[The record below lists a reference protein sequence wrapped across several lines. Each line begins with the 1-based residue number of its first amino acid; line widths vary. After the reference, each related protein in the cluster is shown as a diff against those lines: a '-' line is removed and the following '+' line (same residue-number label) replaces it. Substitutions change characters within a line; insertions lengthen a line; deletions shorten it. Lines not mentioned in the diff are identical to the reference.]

1 MRTYAFVNQ
10 KGGVGKT
17 TTAISLGAELGR
29 RGIKVL
35 IVDCDPQAN
44 ATSCLGI
51 EPGSVTEGTY
61 DALIGR
67 LPASDCVLHSPNLRL
82 TLLPSSP
89 ALAGAQ
95 IELVGMAERESALQ
109 RALRPLGGHF
119 DYVLIDCPPSLGLLT
134 VNGLV
139 AAISGVI
146 IPVQCEYLALEG
158 LSQLMQTLQRVRSSL
173 FPALAVRGLLLTMYD
188 SRTRLSKEVADELRG
203 HFGDSVFKTVIPRS
217 VRLAEA
223 PSHGLPIASYAPNSP
238 GGIAYREFTEE
249 FLEGDAASTGQ
260 SAVRGRA
267 DRLPGSETSAP
278 LGDRDGVSHGA

>member
-1 MRTYAFVNQ
+1 MRTYALVNQ

-17 TTAISLGAELGR
+17 TTAISLGAELGNL
-29 RGIKVL
+29 GFKVL
-35 IVDCDPQAN
+35 IVDSDPQAN

-51 EPGSVTEGTY
+51 DPGGVTEGTY

-67 LPASDCVLHSPNLRL
+67 LPASDCVLHSPNLKL

-95 IELVGMAERESALQ
+95 IEMVDLEGREAALRGALQ
-109 RALRPLGGHF
+109 SLDEHF

-134 VNGLV
+134 LNGLL
-139 AAISGVI
+139 AATSGVI

-158 LSQLMQTLQRVRSSL
+158 LSQLMQTVQRVRSSL

-203 HFGDSVFKTVIPRS
+203 HFGDSVFDTVIPRNI
-217 VRLAEA
+217 RLAEA
-223 PSHGLPIASYAPNSP
+223 PSHGLPITAYAPGSP
-238 GGIAYREFTEE
+238 GGIAYTELAEEILQADGAEVSQSMVREPT
-249 FLEGDAASTGQ
+249 
-260 SAVRGRA
+260 
-267 DRLPGSETSAP
+267 DRLPEFDG
-278 LGDRDGVSHGA
+278 RDGVSHGA

>member
-1 MRTYAFVNQ
+1 MRTYALVNQ

-17 TTAISLGAELGR
+17 TTAISIGAELGLQ
-29 RGIKVL
+29 GMKVL

-51 EPGSVTEGTY
+51 DPGSVKEGTY

-67 LPASDCVLHSPNLRL
+67 LPASDCVLHSPNLKL

-95 IELVGMAERESALQ
+95 IEMVDQAERESALKH
-109 RALRPLGGHF
+109 ALSPLGEHF

-134 VNGLV
+134 LNGLL
-139 AAISGVI
+139 AATNGVI

-158 LSQLMQTLQRVRSSL
+158 LSQLMQTLQRVRSGL

-203 HFGDSVFKTVIPRS
+203 HFGDTVFKAVIPRNI
-217 VRLAEA
+217 RLAEA
-223 PSHGLPIASYAPNSP
+223 PSHGLPIASYAPSSP
-238 GGIAYREFTEE
+238 GGIAYRELVEE
-249 FLEGDAASTGQ
+249 ILNADGRPTT
-260 SAVRGRA
+260 VRELP
-267 DRLPGSETSAP
+267 DHLPGSASFEE
-278 LGDRDGVSHGA
+278 RDGVSHGT

>member
-1 MRTYAFVNQ
+1 MRTYALVNQ

-17 TTAISLGAELGR
+17 TTAISLGAELGG
-29 RGIKVL
+29 RGLKVL

-51 EPGSVTEGTY
+51 DPGSVTEGTY

-67 LPASDCVLHSPNLRL
+67 LPASDSVLHSPNLKL

-95 IELVGMAERESALQ
+95 VEMVDMASRDSALKS
-109 RALRPLGGHF
+109 ALRPLSGHF

-139 AAISGVI
+139 AATSGVI

-158 LSQLMQTLQRVRSSL
+158 LSQLMQTLQRVRASL

-203 HFGDSVFKTVIPRS
+203 HFGDSVFETVIPRS

-223 PSHGLPIASYAPNSP
+223 PSHGLPIAAYSPRSP
-238 GGIAYREFTEE
+238 GGIAYREFAEE
-249 FLEGDAASTGQ
+249 ILAGDGNHKGKAAIRE
-260 SAVRGRA
+260 SA
-267 DRLPGSETSAP
+267 DMLPRSDSSAP
-278 LGDRDGVSHGA
+278 LGDRDGVAHGA

>member
-1 MRTYAFVNQ
+1 MRTYALVNQ

-17 TTAISLGAELGR
+17 TTAISIGAELALQGM
-29 RGIKVL
+29 KAL

-51 EPGSVTEGTY
+51 DPGSVNEGTY

-67 LPASDCVLHSPNLRL
+67 LPASDCVLHSPNLKL

-95 IELVGMAERESALQ
+95 IEMVDLAERESALKH
-109 RALRPLGGHF
+109 ALSPLREHF

-134 VNGLV
+134 LNGLL
-139 AAISGVI
+139 AATNGVI

-158 LSQLMQTLQRVRSSL
+158 LSQLMQTLQRVRSGL

-203 HFGDSVFKTVIPRS
+203 HFGDTVFETVIPRNI
-217 VRLAEA
+217 RLAEA
-223 PSHGLPIASYAPNSP
+223 PSHGLPIASYAPSSP
-238 GGIAYREFTEE
+238 GGIAYRELVEE
-249 FLEGDAASTGQ
+249 ILKVDGRQTT
-260 SAVRGRA
+260 VRELA
-267 DRLPGSETSAP
+267 DSIPGSALFEE
-278 LGDRDGVSHGA
+278 RDGVSHGT

>member
-1 MRTYAFVNQ
+1 MRTYALVNQ

-17 TTAISLGAELGR
+17 TTAISIGAELGLQ
-29 RGIKVL
+29 GMKVL

-51 EPGSVTEGTY
+51 DPGSVKEGIY

-67 LPASDCVLHSPNLRL
+67 LPASDCVLHSPNLKL

-95 IELVGMAERESALQ
+95 IEMVDQAERESALKH
-109 RALRPLGGHF
+109 ALSPLGEHF

-134 VNGLV
+134 LNGLV
-139 AAISGVI
+139 AAANGVI

-158 LSQLMQTLQRVRSSL
+158 LSQLMQTLQRVRSGL

-203 HFGDSVFKTVIPRS
+203 HFGDNVFKTVIPRNI
-217 VRLAEA
+217 RLAEA
-223 PSHGLPIASYAPNSP
+223 PSHGLPIASYAPSSP
-238 GGIAYREFTEE
+238 GGIAYRELVEE
-249 FLEGDAASTGQ
+249 ILNADGRPAT
-260 SAVRGRA
+260 VRGLA
-267 DRLPGSETSAP
+267 D
-278 LGDRDGVSHGA
+278 

>member
-1 MRTYAFVNQ
+1 MRTYALVNQ

-17 TTAISLGAELGR
+17 TTAISIGAELGLQ
-29 RGIKVL
+29 GMKVL

-51 EPGSVTEGTY
+51 DPGSVKEGTY

-67 LPASDCVLHSPNLRL
+67 LPASDCVLHSPNLKL

-95 IELVGMAERESALQ
+95 IEMVDQAKRESALKH
-109 RALRPLGGHF
+109 ALSPLGEHF

-134 VNGLV
+134 LNGLL
-139 AAISGVI
+139 AATNGVI

-158 LSQLMQTLQRVRSSL
+158 LSQLMQTLQRVRSGL

-203 HFGDSVFKTVIPRS
+203 HFGDTVFETVIPRNI
-217 VRLAEA
+217 RLAEA
-223 PSHGLPIASYAPNSP
+223 PSHGLPIASYAPSSP
-238 GGIAYREFTEE
+238 GGIAYRELVEE
-249 FLEGDAASTGQ
+249 ILKVD
-260 SAVRGRA
+260 VRQTTVRELA
-267 DRLPGSETSAP
+267 DSLPGSALFEE
-278 LGDRDGVSHGA
+278 RDGVSHGT

>member
-1 MRTYAFVNQ
+1 MRTYALVNQ

-29 RGIKVL
+29 RGMKVL

-51 EPGSVTEGTY
+51 EPGSVMEGTY
-61 DALIGR
+61 DALIGS
-67 LPASDCVLHSPNLRL
+67 LPASDCVLHSPDLKL

-95 IELVGMAERESALQ
+95 VEMVGMAAREATLE
-109 RALRPLGGHF
+109 RALHPLSGHF

-139 AAISGVI
+139 AAASGVI

-158 LSQLMQTLQRVRSSL
+158 LSQLTQTLQRVRSSL

-203 HFGDSVFKTVIPRS
+203 HFGDSVFETVIPRS

-238 GGIAYREFTEE
+238 GGIAYREFAEE
-249 FLEGDAASTGQ
+249 ILTGDGSHMGKPIARE
-260 SAVRGRA
+260 RGIPR
-267 DRLPGSETSAP
+267 SETSTP

>member
-1 MRTYAFVNQ
+1 MHAYALVNQ

-17 TTAISLGAELGR
+17 TTAISLGAELGN
-29 RGIKVL
+29 RGFKVL

-51 EPGSVTEGTY
+51 DPGTVTDGTY

-67 LPASDCVLHSPNLRL
+67 LPASDCVLHSPNLKL

-95 IELVGMAERESALQ
+95 IEMVDLDGRESVLQ
-109 RALRPLGGHF
+109 RALRPLGEHF

-134 VNGLV
+134 LNGLL
-139 AAISGVI
+139 AATSGVI

-203 HFGDSVFKTVIPRS
+203 HFGDSVFETVIPRN

-223 PSHGLPIASYAPNSP
+223 PSYGLPIAAYAPSSP
-238 GGIAYREFTEE
+238 GGIAYRELADEI
-249 FLEGDAASTGQ
+249 LQADGRQ
-260 SAVRGRA
+260 SEVREPM
-267 DRLPGSETSAP
+267 DRLPESTSF
-278 LGDRDGVSHGA
+278 DGVSHGA